1 MIFKNDSPIWRSPRN
16 LIGLY
21 IFNTN
26 RQLSSYLG
34 NESATNNQRQE
45 SFETPTKVEL
55 DEDKIKIFSIEN
67 EPKFEKTSELLIDE
81 EAIKQAETCKRWG
94 MIL

>member
-26 RQLSSYLG
+26 RQLSSYFG

-45 SFETPTKVEL
+45 SLETPTKVEL
-55 DEDKIKIFSIEN
+55 DEDKIKILSIEN
-67 EPKFEKTSELLIDE
+67 EPKFGKTSEILIDE
-81 EAIKQAETCKRWG
+81 DAIKQADTRER
-94 MIL
+94 